1 MAKTLEELA
10 MDLTSN
16 QDFNNLSPEE
26 QDQAFRELAKDIEP
40 PGMAAQS
47 KQEEPSFLGS
57 KTLGRVGYEAGTR
70 PAAANRAALQ
80 AMMPG
85 GETPQAAYQR
95 GVANPESIPKFQDL
109 AVDAAYNAR
118 KAVGLKG
125 TTPGIVEKAI
135 GMAMGPL
142 GALGAVT
149 NQSPIG
155 TIASGVG
162 MAADVAT
169 NPLEVAAMVVPALK
183 PVKVAGEAIAGTKA
197 GKFVGRAAQAVGD
210 FDINPVSRIRTT
222 KQAVSQALE
231 AAKEGVEA
239 APDVLKKLSGSQ
251 RTEYFNRLKGSVSGK
266 VEQDTT
272 QLSENLLSQKRALDA
287 EQASASEKAIR
298 ERQALPEWKASEQK
312 RLADEKSGI
321 EKLISESSKKK
332 TNVVREKGQKWLK
345 DRSDKYEQLIEPGL
359 KQAGDEFISAQEMI
373 DEFKHLFP
381 YEEAK
386 QAEAMRVI
394 LGPKNTT
401 SEGTTIK
408 AAFDNAKQH
417 AGRYS
422 DQLMSEQ
429 RWFANQIRQ
438 AVIKRARERGITS
451 FDEAAAFW
459 KETSEVAKPLVRDFR
474 VFDKTDA
481 QIEKGMKRLQAAAK
495 KDKDEYISILE
506 DTLGESLTDE
516 MKVLI
521 KQKSEKELQQG
532 ALGLQRKLKE
542 QAIANEKRSVEN
554 RIKNSRQLAED
565 VTASRKSL
573 AEQKLGEDMERLAEQ
588 KFNLDERDRK
598 HELIWKWLRH
608 GALASGA
615 AYGAGRIIKKIG
627 GRGGY

>member
-10 MDLTSN
+10 SQLDS
-16 QDFNNLSPEE
+16 DPEFSSLSQQE
-26 QDQAFRELAKDIEP
+26 QDSVFSELAKDIEP
-40 PGMAAQS
+40 PGMAAQPQ
-47 KQEEPSFLGS
+47 QEEPSFLGS
-57 KTLGRVGYEAGTR
+57 KTLGKIGYESGTR
-70 PAAANRAALQ
+70 SSAANRAALQ

-109 AVDAAYNAR
+109 AVDTAYNAR
-118 KAVGLKG
+118 KAVGLNG
-125 TTPGIVEKAI
+125 TTPGRAEKAI
-135 GMAMGPL
+135 GMAIGPL

-149 NQSPIG
+149 NQAPIG
-155 TIASGVG
+155 TIASGAG
-162 MAADVAT
+162 MAADIAT
-169 NPLEVAAMVVPALK
+169 NPLEVAAMVAPTLK
-183 PVKVAGEAIAGTKA
+183 PVQAVGKAIAGTRA
-197 GKFVGRAAQAVGD
+197 GNLVGRAAQAVGD

-222 KQAVSQALE
+222 KQSVSQALE

-239 APDVLKKLSGSQ
+239 APDILKKLSGTQ
-251 RTEYFNRLKGSVSGK
+251 RTEYFNRLRSAASGK
-266 VEQDTT
+266 VEQGST
-272 QLSENLLSQKRALDA
+272 QLSENMISQKRALDA
-287 EQASASEKAIR
+287 EQAGAFEKAIR

-312 RLADEKSGI
+312 RLADEKAGI

-332 TNVVREKGQKWLK
+332 TGVVREKGQKWLK

-359 KQAGDEFISAQEMI
+359 QQAGDEFISAQEMI
-373 DEFKHLFP
+373 DEFKNLFP
-381 YEEAK
+381 YEESK

-438 AVIKRARERGITS
+438 AVIKKARERGITA
-451 FDEAAAFW
+451 FDEASAFW

-516 MKVLI
+516 MRSLI
-521 KQKSEKELQQG
+521 KQKSEKELQEG
-532 ALGLQRKLKE
+532 ALGLQRQLKE
-542 QAIANEKRSVEN
+542 QAIANEKRAVEG
-554 RIKNSRQLAED
+554 RIKKSRQLAED

-573 AEQKLGEDMERLAEQ
+573 AEQKLGEDAERLAEQ
-588 KFNLDERDRK
+588 KFNLDERERK

-615 AYGAGRIIKKIG
+615 AYGAGRVFKKIG
-627 GRGGY
+627 GGGGY